1 MTIQIP
7 QGAKTMQLFDMNID
21 IPEGKTY
28 IDIDD
33 NFLQNKYNQFMQN
46 NQQQN
51 NFNSQEELA
60 LDGKPMS
67 MYQAPQVSQNE
78 PQEQGVWSKIN
89 KGLEDFNNL
98 IDPKRMISEGL
109 DYLSPRVTSGEE
121 GVRQK
126 IEDATNQISG
136 GLLARNFTS
145 LDNEEQ
151 KEIFQIAYDEIKKLG
166 YEPFLEINNG
176 DYKYIGV
183 DKNGKEVE
191 FTPSFRNTLASTKN
205 ELAFSVAGGYA
216 GSLAKTAGQTIAKK
230 ALNYFA
236 PSAIGAG
243 SGAVSDLH
251 SQSNNTGIEVS
262 HIDYAK
268 RFGSAAAEDAL
279 AGAVVGSAIKGI
291 GKTYK
296 SVGDL
301 ISSVKTGAQAGK
313 DMIDGMAVKGGNLG
327 NRVIDKI
334 SKTDIPVVGKFTD
347 GGLQNAETIFN
358 NLTKNVE
365 NKKQIDELI
374 AKENPTYLENGKPTI
389 EILKNIVEQGL
400 NKNNPQFIQDSAK
413 RTSAILKNISNS
425 LQGVPTTQRRE
436 VLLKAAQAYPEIG
449 SFLDDVLKADK
460 DASIS
465 FLNMIKGQDEVFKN
479 KTGLNGEFDY
489 KAWQKDNH
497 AYENRI
503 NQEYGSAI
511 SKLDQL
517 NNGNIVL
524 TSEDLAKL
532 ENFKNNNFLEQD
544 VKNNIQSYLDEI
556 KGKEVSAEQIFG
568 LRTAI
573 NKQLNTGNKTYNTKQ
588 AYGIVKEILDDALIR
603 NASNKVLAKEILDN
617 ANKNFALK
625 ENFKESYL
633 GMMKPQETKEGLTDR
648 LVKGLRN
655 INEDKN
661 LENAFKGM
669 NEQERLANETH
680 VMNSLLE
687 KHRIEGVG
695 YDFKSLA
702 KDLED
707 VNFSSKKIK
716 DAKDVINTYA
726 LIYNNNR
733 DLIMTALAS
742 SGKKTNSSIAT
753 TIHGVFDRILIS
765 GIFARLHALAP
776 FMKSAKE
783 QALRNQILDAI
794 KLAKTNKE
802 VISNLKNIKIADQEQ
817 SRIFKDA
824 LDNYIKV
831 DKEQNKILKDAL
843 IKEGVI
849 KGDNFF
855 MDKADPKDNS
865 LRFIGKNDKEYTI
878 NKDVRNEWMKT
889 FNLKNIDD
897 EYIPNIPK
905 EAKIALK
912 DREIKLTKGS
922 LLKLIEKDRI
932 KYIPHIKETLESPQA
947 ILKDKDDFIFIKN
960 IDNQTYFTSIGKDY
974 ETHLTIISNSP
985 KKQNNI
991 RNKIK
996 NAEVVYYNNAR
1007 ALPTSRAS
1015 SETNQVSFSDKHSTQ
1030 AKHKESLEKYNRNFY
1045 LKHYKDFID
1054 KSENKKIFFKYNF
1067 GDFLDI
1073 KKLEKSLEKYKE
1085 SKPQE
1090 IKYKELKRGYILD
1103 DLLNVDEDV
1112 SYAVVNKD
1120 DLKPS
1125 LTRSL
1130 SQFRNKHSNSTISD
1144 IRNSFNEREH
1154 FKESSNFD
1162 GIPTITK
1169 DGLVIAGNHRTT
1181 AIRDLKGENLARYIK
1196 QAKRV
1201 YGEDVFKGFDENK
1214 AMIVRILD
1222 KNDDDTI
1229 IRLSKL
1235 SNDGRLSDESE
1246 KLQALGAKYKEKLL
1260 KIENSKIN
1268 TEKELM
1274 NFLGSRDI
1282 LESKRALLDHLM
1294 PNINDALLS
1303 WERRSGGDT
1312 EFSKILNDNAL
1323 NLLHLK
1329 QALNKN
1335 KVFKDNGNNFFSLF
1349 KRAIESINQ
1358 SNVYK
1363 NNNELYDII
1372 KKYTEPSLNF
1382 EKEFISSNKD
1392 LQADILGFIIKYND
1406 TLTNPSEAFGN
1417 KIKKAIEFIY
1427 DNDSFSLFNNI
1438 KLSNY
1443 DVLNQMLNINITN
1456 SIKYQELL
1464 NKAIDNLSDEKNI
1477 IKKLNENIKNKKSV
1491 KQRLDEKIQDDKKA
1505 REDILKRY
1513 DNFLK
1518 ENKDNKLDFLD
1529 KMNLNT
1535 IEYNLTR
1542 QMIVNAK
1549 ESTNKGVKK
1558 DIPSDLRGKIEKE
1571 LNIQPLKE
1579 FGENYTEYYHD
1590 GKGALQKLLIE
1601 KQGQVAGAFHRK
1613 DLGDIDLVW
1622 GEVTDKIKHKGY
1634 GLAHIIDKHPELD
1647 LKLISDI
1654 VDKGK
1659 LNNQNNIRYR
1669 IEYKNYI
1676 IGLSSEY
1683 KKGNKRT
1690 FIITAFERY
1699 KG

>member
-98 IDPKRMISEGL
+98 IDPKRMISEGF

-121 GVRQK
+121 GARQK
-126 IEDATNQISG
+126 IEDATNQVSG
-136 GLLARNFTS
+136 GLLPRIFTS
-145 LDNEEQ
+145 PSNEEQ
-151 KEIFQIAYDEIKKLG
+151 KQIFQIAYDEIKKLG

-183 DKNGKEVE
+183 DKNGKEVD

-251 SQSNNTGIEVS
+251 SQSNNTGIEAS
-262 HIDYAK
+262 YMDYAK

-301 ISSVKTGAQAGK
+301 ISSAKTGARAGK

-334 SKTDIPVVGKFTD
+334 TQKDIPMIGKFTD

-413 RTSAILKNISNS
+413 RTSSILKNISNA

-436 VLLKAAQAYPEIG
+436 ILLKSAQAYPEIG

-465 FLNMIKGQDEVFKN
+465 FLNIIKEQDEVFKN

-489 KAWQKDNH
+489 KAWQKDNSS
-497 AYENRI
+497 YKKRI
-503 NQEYGSAI
+503 NNEYAQAI
-511 SKLDQL
+511 KSIDEL
-517 NNGNIVL
+517 NNGSIRL
-524 TSEDLAKL
+524 SKEDLAKI
-532 ENFKNNNFLEQD
+532 EEFKNNNFLEQD
-544 VKNNIQSYLDEI
+544 IKTNISSFLEDAI
-556 KGKEVSAEQIFG
+556 DKDLSAEQIFN
-568 LRTAI
+568 LRSAI
-573 NKQLNTGNKTYNTKQ
+573 NKQLATGNKTYNTKE
-588 AYGIVKEILDDALIR
+588 AYRLVKDTLDETMIK
-603 NASNKVLAKEILDN
+603 NASDKELAKKILED
-617 ANKNFALK
+617 ANKNYALK
-625 ENFKESYL
+625 ENFNNSYL
-633 GMMKPQETKEGLTDR
+633 GKIKDQETPEALAQRIANGA
-648 LVKGLRN
+648 RN
-655 INEDKN
+655 INEDKD
-661 LENAFKGM
+661 LKRAFEGM
-669 NEQERLANETH
+669 NEAERKANEKH
-680 VMNSLLE
+680 AFNALLA
-687 KHRIEGVG
+687 KHRIEDIG
-695 YDFKSLA
+695 YDFKNLA
-702 KDLED
+702 KDMDNVEFVSKDLKYAKEV
-707 VNFSSKKIK
+707 VNVYAKI
-716 DAKDVINTYA
+716 YQ
-726 LIYNNNR
+726 NNK

-753 TIHGVFDRILIS
+753 TISGVFDRILIS
-765 GIFARLHALAP
+765 GVFARIHALVP

-783 QALRNQILDAI
+783 QALRNQILDAL

-802 VISNLKNIKIADQEQ
+802 VISNLKNIKIADKEQ

-855 MDKADPKDNS
+855 MDKADPSKAKSDYTAKFNVEKWINNVSGILKDEWVVNLKAMAKKHPEMFKNEADVFKVIKEIKDNPTHFFKNYDDEVALIAKPLKDDKVGNIAIKKDS
-865 LRFIGKNDKEYTI
+865 GKIIHI
-878 NKDVRNEWMKT
+878 NKTKGKDLERLNRRNKAMLT
-889 FNLKNIDD
+889 GT
-897 EYIPNIPK
+897 PTP
-905 EAKIALK
+905 AT
-912 DREIKLTKGS
+912 TKGS
-922 LLKLIEKDRI
+922 TTNVEGDLLQHSFKNSTQTKPKTNLMDD
-932 KYIPHIKETLESPQA
+932 IKE
-947 ILKDKDDFIFIKN
+947 
-960 IDNQTYFTSIGKDY
+960 
-974 ETHLTIISNSP
+974 
-985 KKQNNI
+985 
-991 RNKIK
+991 
-996 NAEVVYYNNAR
+996 
-1007 ALPTSRAS
+1007 
-1015 SETNQVSFSDKHSTQ
+1015 
-1030 AKHKESLEKYNRNFY
+1030 
-1045 LKHYKDFID
+1045 
-1054 KSENKKIFFKYNF
+1054 
-1067 GDFLDI
+1067 
-1073 KKLEKSLEKYKE
+1073 
-1085 SKPQE
+1085 
-1090 IKYKELKRGYILD
+1090 
-1103 DLLNVDEDV
+1103 
-1112 SYAVVNKD
+1112 
-1120 DLKPS
+1120 
-1125 LTRSL
+1125 
-1130 SQFRNKHSNSTISD
+1130 
-1144 IRNSFNEREH
+1144 
-1154 FKESSNFD
+1154 
-1162 GIPTITK
+1162 
-1169 DGLVIAGNHRTT
+1169 
-1181 AIRDLKGENLARYIK
+1181 
-1196 QAKRV
+1196 
-1201 YGEDVFKGFDENK
+1201 
-1214 AMIVRILD
+1214 
-1222 KNDDDTI
+1222 
-1229 IRLSKL
+1229 
-1235 SNDGRLSDESE
+1235 
-1246 KLQALGAKYKEKLL
+1246 
-1260 KIENSKIN
+1260 
-1268 TEKELM
+1268 
-1274 NFLGSRDI
+1274 
-1282 LESKRALLDHLM
+1282 
-1294 PNINDALLS
+1294 
-1303 WERRSGGDT
+1303 
-1312 EFSKILNDNAL
+1312 
-1323 NLLHLK
+1323 
-1329 QALNKN
+1329 
-1335 KVFKDNGNNFFSLF
+1335 
-1349 KRAIESINQ
+1349 
-1358 SNVYK
+1358 
-1363 NNNELYDII
+1363 
-1372 KKYTEPSLNF
+1372 
-1382 EKEFISSNKD
+1382 
-1392 LQADILGFIIKYND
+1392 
-1406 TLTNPSEAFGN
+1406 
-1417 KIKKAIEFIY
+1417 
-1427 DNDSFSLFNNI
+1427 NI
-1438 KLSNY
+1438 KAKE
-1443 DVLNQMLNINITN
+1443 V
-1456 SIKYQELL
+1456 
-1464 NKAIDNLSDEKNI
+1464 
-1477 IKKLNENIKNKKSV
+1477 KKKNKKSV
-1491 KQRLDEKIQDDKKA
+1491 KQRLDEKIQNDKKA
-1505 REDILKRY
+1505 SEDILKRY

-1518 ENKDNKLDFLD
+1518 ENKDYNFDFLD
-1529 KMNLNT
+1529 NMNLNT
-1535 IEYNLTR
+1535 VEYNLTR
-1542 QMIVNAK
+1542 QMIINAK

-1558 DIPSDLRGKIEKE
+1558 DIPSALRGKIEKE

-1579 FGENYTEYYHD
+1579 FGENYAEYYHD

-1683 KKGNKRT
+1683 KGNKRT

>member
-1 MTIQIP
+1 
-7 QGAKTMQLFDMNID
+7 MNIREFLLEKPQENNIISFLQD
-21 IPEGKTY
+21 GISQSENQNTSEYLSNLKNEVINDFYKNKDKYDKEYEKYNFKDQNLTNPMGNISEYKRDLYDYNKNPSMNADDLSNY
-28 IDIDD
+28 ILDKQSKFNASKPIFADD
-33 NFLQNKYNQFMQN
+33 NEVARKSNQFMRDLGD
-46 NQQQN
+46 
-51 NFNSQEELA
+51 ELQKSGRGR
-60 LDGKPMS
+60 LLQDDDGS
-67 MYQAPQVSQNE
+67 YWVQ
-78 PQEQGVWSKIN
+78 
-89 KGLEDFNNL
+89 D
-98 IDPKRMISEGL
+98 
-109 DYLSPRVTSGEE
+109 
-121 GVRQK
+121 
-126 IEDATNQISG
+126 
-136 GLLARNFTS
+136 
-145 LDNEEQ
+145 
-151 KEIFQIAYDEIKKLG
+151 
-166 YEPFLEINNG
+166 NNG
-176 DYKYIGV
+176 NYSKVQGSTMGDLYRGLRDNGASMALGIAGAIGGTMLGGGV
-183 DKNGKEVE
+183 GM
-191 FTPSFRNTLASTKN
+191 
-205 ELAFSVAGGYA
+205 VAGGA
-216 GSLAKTAGQTIAKK
+216 LGASL
-230 ALNYFA
+230 
-236 PSAIGAG
+236 GAG
-243 SGAVSDLH
+243 YDYYGNTKDTNQDMNLKEALMLMGENAGLSLIGDAAFAGVVKGARALK
-251 SQSNNTGIEVS
+251 NT
-262 HIDYAK
+262 YNMA
-268 RFGSAAAEDAL
+268 
-279 AGAVVGSAIKGI
+279 
-291 GKTYK
+291 
-296 SVGDL
+296 
-301 ISSVKTGAQAGK
+301 KTGAQAGK

-991 RNKIK
+991 KNKMK

-1015 SETNQVSFSDKHSTQ
+1015 SETKQVSFSNENSTQ
-1030 AKHKESLEKYNRNFY
+1030 AKP
-1045 LKHYKDFID
+1045 
-1054 KSENKKIFFKYNF
+1054 KKNLM
-1067 GDFLDI
+1067 DDI
-1073 KKLEKSLEKYKE
+1073 K
-1085 SKPQE
+1085 
-1090 IKYKELKRGYILD
+1090 D
-1103 DLLNVDEDV
+1103 
-1112 SYAVVNKD
+1112 
-1120 DLKPS
+1120 
-1125 LTRSL
+1125 
-1130 SQFRNKHSNSTISD
+1130 
-1144 IRNSFNEREH
+1144 
-1154 FKESSNFD
+1154 
-1162 GIPTITK
+1162 
-1169 DGLVIAGNHRTT
+1169 
-1181 AIRDLKGENLARYIK
+1181 
-1196 QAKRV
+1196 
-1201 YGEDVFKGFDENK
+1201 
-1214 AMIVRILD
+1214 
-1222 KNDDDTI
+1222 
-1229 IRLSKL
+1229 
-1235 SNDGRLSDESE
+1235 
-1246 KLQALGAKYKEKLL
+1246 
-1260 KIENSKIN
+1260 
-1268 TEKELM
+1268 
-1274 NFLGSRDI
+1274 
-1282 LESKRALLDHLM
+1282 
-1294 PNINDALLS
+1294 NI
-1303 WERRSGGDT
+1303 
-1312 EFSKILNDNAL
+1312 
-1323 NLLHLK
+1323 
-1329 QALNKN
+1329 KN
-1335 KVFKDNGNNFFSLF
+1335 KE
-1349 KRAIESINQ
+1349 IE
-1358 SNVYK
+1358 K
-1363 NNNELYDII
+1363 
-1372 KKYTEPSLNF
+1372 
-1382 EKEFISSNKD
+1382 
-1392 LQADILGFIIKYND
+1392 
-1406 TLTNPSEAFGN
+1406 
-1417 KIKKAIEFIY
+1417 
-1427 DNDSFSLFNNI
+1427 
-1438 KLSNY
+1438 
-1443 DVLNQMLNINITN
+1443 
-1456 SIKYQELL
+1456 
-1464 NKAIDNLSDEKNI
+1464 
-1477 IKKLNENIKNKKSV
+1477 KNKKSV
-1491 KQRLDEKIQDDKKA
+1491 KQRLDEKIQNDKKA
-1505 REDILKRY
+1505 SEDILKRY

-1518 ENKDNKLDFLD
+1518 ENKDYNFDFLD
-1529 KMNLNT
+1529 NMNLNT
-1535 IEYNLTR
+1535 VEYNLTR
-1542 QMIVNAK
+1542 QMIINAK

-1558 DIPSDLRGKIEKE
+1558 DIPSALRGKIEQE

-1579 FGENYTEYYHD
+1579 FGENYAEYYHD

-1622 GEVTDKIKHKGY
+1622 GDG
-1634 GLAHIIDKHPELD
+1634 
-1647 LKLISDI
+1647 
-1654 VDKGK
+1654 
-1659 LNNQNNIRYR
+1659 NF
-1669 IEYKNYI
+1669 
-1676 IGLSSEY
+1676 GLSHIVNRREEDFIKQGLNKIEAKNKALNFIKEIENIINNGNV
-1683 KKGNKRT
+1683 KKGNNRAFIDVKNSRVMVALDYKGKDKKW
-1690 FIITAFERY
+1690 IITAYNFY
-1699 KG
+1699 

>member
-1 MTIQIP
+1 
-7 QGAKTMQLFDMNID
+7 MNIREFLLEKPQENNIISFLQD
-21 IPEGKTY
+21 GASQSENQNTSEYLSNLKNEVINDFYKNKDKYAKEYEKYNFKDQNLTNHMGNISEYKRDLYDYNKNPSMNADDLSNY
-28 IDIDD
+28 ILDKQSKFNASKPIFTDD
-33 NFLQNKYNQFMQN
+33 NEVARKSNQFMRDLGD
-46 NQQQN
+46 
-51 NFNSQEELA
+51 ELQKSGRGR
-60 LDGKPMS
+60 LLQDDDGS
-67 MYQAPQVSQNE
+67 YWVQ
-78 PQEQGVWSKIN
+78 
-89 KGLEDFNNL
+89 D
-98 IDPKRMISEGL
+98 
-109 DYLSPRVTSGEE
+109 
-121 GVRQK
+121 
-126 IEDATNQISG
+126 
-136 GLLARNFTS
+136 
-145 LDNEEQ
+145 
-151 KEIFQIAYDEIKKLG
+151 
-166 YEPFLEINNG
+166 NNG
-176 DYKYIGV
+176 NYSKVQGSTMGDLYRGLRDNGASMALGTAGAIGGTMLGGGV
-183 DKNGKEVE
+183 GM
-191 FTPSFRNTLASTKN
+191 
-205 ELAFSVAGGYA
+205 VAGGA
-216 GSLAKTAGQTIAKK
+216 LGASL
-230 ALNYFA
+230 
-236 PSAIGAG
+236 GAG
-243 SGAVSDLH
+243 YDYYGNTKDTNQDMNLKEALMLMGENAGLSLIGDAAFAGVAKGARALK
-251 SQSNNTGIEVS
+251 NT
-262 HIDYAK
+262 YNMA
-268 RFGSAAAEDAL
+268 
-279 AGAVVGSAIKGI
+279 
-291 GKTYK
+291 
-296 SVGDL
+296 
-301 ISSVKTGAQAGK
+301 KTGAQAGK

-334 SKTDIPVVGKFTD
+334 TQKDIPMIGKFTD

-413 RTSAILKNISNS
+413 RTSTILKNISNS
-425 LQGVPTTQRRE
+425 LQGMPTTHRRE

-511 SKLDQL
+511 NKLDEL

-603 NASNKVLAKEILDN
+603 NASDKVLAKEILDN

-742 SGKKTNSSIAT
+742 SGKKTNSSMAT
-753 TIHGVFDRILIS
+753 TIQGVFDRILIS

-776 FMKSAKE
+776 FVKSAKE

-855 MDKADPKDNS
+855 MDKADPSKAKSDLNVKISVSPNVRNLAKLTNDEIIADLEYLANKHKEMFKKPSDVFKLIKEIKVNPTFFYKNNRIDIALIAKRLNDNKLGKLGVNKNTGEVRHITKVKEKDLARLEKVSKKNTKENVGIIQTFIQPGSKNENS
-865 LRFIGKNDKEYTI
+865 LNG
-878 NKDVRNEWMKT
+878 
-889 FNLKNIDD
+889 L
-897 EYIPNIPK
+897 PN
-905 EAKIALK
+905 
-912 DREIKLTKGS
+912 
-922 LLKLIEKDRI
+922 
-932 KYIPHIKETLESPQA
+932 
-947 ILKDKDDFIFIKN
+947 
-960 IDNQTYFTSIGKDY
+960 
-974 ETHLTIISNSP
+974 ISNSTQTKP
-985 KKQNNI
+985 K
-991 RNKIK
+991 
-996 NAEVVYYNNAR
+996 
-1007 ALPTSRAS
+1007 
-1015 SETNQVSFSDKHSTQ
+1015 TNLMD
-1030 AKHKESLEKYNRNFY
+1030 
-1045 LKHYKDFID
+1045 
-1054 KSENKKIFFKYNF
+1054 
-1067 GDFLDI
+1067 DI
-1073 KKLEKSLEKYKE
+1073 KK
-1085 SKPQE
+1085 
-1090 IKYKELKRGYILD
+1090 
-1103 DLLNVDEDV
+1103 
-1112 SYAVVNKD
+1112 
-1120 DLKPS
+1120 
-1125 LTRSL
+1125 
-1130 SQFRNKHSNSTISD
+1130 
-1144 IRNSFNEREH
+1144 
-1154 FKESSNFD
+1154 
-1162 GIPTITK
+1162 
-1169 DGLVIAGNHRTT
+1169 
-1181 AIRDLKGENLARYIK
+1181 
-1196 QAKRV
+1196 
-1201 YGEDVFKGFDENK
+1201 
-1214 AMIVRILD
+1214 
-1222 KNDDDTI
+1222 
-1229 IRLSKL
+1229 
-1235 SNDGRLSDESE
+1235 
-1246 KLQALGAKYKEKLL
+1246 
-1260 KIENSKIN
+1260 
-1268 TEKELM
+1268 
-1274 NFLGSRDI
+1274 
-1282 LESKRALLDHLM
+1282 
-1294 PNINDALLS
+1294 
-1303 WERRSGGDT
+1303 
-1312 EFSKILNDNAL
+1312 
-1323 NLLHLK
+1323 
-1329 QALNKN
+1329 
-1335 KVFKDNGNNFFSLF
+1335 
-1349 KRAIESINQ
+1349 
-1358 SNVYK
+1358 
-1363 NNNELYDII
+1363 
-1372 KKYTEPSLNF
+1372 
-1382 EKEFISSNKD
+1382 
-1392 LQADILGFIIKYND
+1392 
-1406 TLTNPSEAFGN
+1406 
-1417 KIKKAIEFIY
+1417 
-1427 DNDSFSLFNNI
+1427 NI
-1438 KLSNY
+1438 KAKE
-1443 DVLNQMLNINITN
+1443 V
-1456 SIKYQELL
+1456 
-1464 NKAIDNLSDEKNI
+1464 
-1477 IKKLNENIKNKKSV
+1477 KKKNKKSV
-1491 KQRLDEKIQDDKKA
+1491 KQSLDEKIQNDKKA
-1505 REDILKRY
+1505 SEDILKRY

-1518 ENKDNKLDFLD
+1518 ENKDYNFDFLD
-1529 KMNLNT
+1529 NMNLNT
-1535 IEYNLTR
+1535 VEYNLTR
-1542 QMIVNAK
+1542 QMIINAK

-1558 DIPSDLRGKIEKE
+1558 DIPSALRGKIEKE

-1579 FGENYTEYYHD
+1579 FGENYAEYYHD

-1683 KKGNKRT
+1683 KGNKRT

>member
-1 MTIQIP
+1 
-7 QGAKTMQLFDMNID
+7 MNIREFLLEKPQENNIISFLQD
-21 IPEGKTY
+21 GASQSENQNTSEYLSNLKNEVINDFYKNKDKYAKEYEKYNFKDQNLTNPMGNISEYKRDLYDYNKNPSMNADDLSNY
-28 IDIDD
+28 ILDKQSKFNASKPIFADD
-33 NFLQNKYNQFMQN
+33 NEVARKNNQFMRDLGD
-46 NQQQN
+46 
-51 NFNSQEELA
+51 ELQKSGRGR
-60 LDGKPMS
+60 LLQDDDGS
-67 MYQAPQVSQNE
+67 YWVQ
-78 PQEQGVWSKIN
+78 
-89 KGLEDFNNL
+89 D
-98 IDPKRMISEGL
+98 
-109 DYLSPRVTSGEE
+109 
-121 GVRQK
+121 
-126 IEDATNQISG
+126 
-136 GLLARNFTS
+136 
-145 LDNEEQ
+145 
-151 KEIFQIAYDEIKKLG
+151 
-166 YEPFLEINNG
+166 NNG
-176 DYKYIGV
+176 NYSKVQGSTMGDLYRGLRDNGASMALGTAGAIGGTMLGGGV
-183 DKNGKEVE
+183 GM
-191 FTPSFRNTLASTKN
+191 
-205 ELAFSVAGGYA
+205 VAGGA
-216 GSLAKTAGQTIAKK
+216 LGASL
-230 ALNYFA
+230 
-236 PSAIGAG
+236 GAG
-243 SGAVSDLH
+243 YDYYGNTKDTNQDMNLKEALMLMGENAGLSLIGDAAFAGVAKGARVLK
-251 SQSNNTGIEVS
+251 NT
-262 HIDYAK
+262 YNM
-268 RFGSAAAEDAL
+268 
-279 AGAVVGSAIKGI
+279 
-291 GKTYK
+291 TK
-296 SVGDL
+296 S
-301 ISSVKTGAQAGK
+301 GAQAGK

-413 RTSAILKNISNS
+413 RTSAILKSISNS

-460 DASIS
+460 EASIS

-511 SKLDQL
+511 SKLDEL

-865 LRFIGKNDKEYTI
+865 LRFIGKNGKEYTI

-1015 SETNQVSFSDKHSTQ
+1015 SETKQVSFSNENSTQ
-1030 AKHKESLEKYNRNFY
+1030 AKP
-1045 LKHYKDFID
+1045 
-1054 KSENKKIFFKYNF
+1054 KKN
-1067 GDFLDI
+1067 LMNDI
-1073 KKLEKSLEKYKE
+1073 KE
-1085 SKPQE
+1085 
-1090 IKYKELKRGYILD
+1090 
-1103 DLLNVDEDV
+1103 
-1112 SYAVVNKD
+1112 
-1120 DLKPS
+1120 
-1125 LTRSL
+1125 
-1130 SQFRNKHSNSTISD
+1130 
-1144 IRNSFNEREH
+1144 
-1154 FKESSNFD
+1154 
-1162 GIPTITK
+1162 
-1169 DGLVIAGNHRTT
+1169 
-1181 AIRDLKGENLARYIK
+1181 
-1196 QAKRV
+1196 
-1201 YGEDVFKGFDENK
+1201 
-1214 AMIVRILD
+1214 
-1222 KNDDDTI
+1222 
-1229 IRLSKL
+1229 
-1235 SNDGRLSDESE
+1235 
-1246 KLQALGAKYKEKLL
+1246 
-1260 KIENSKIN
+1260 
-1268 TEKELM
+1268 
-1274 NFLGSRDI
+1274 
-1282 LESKRALLDHLM
+1282 
-1294 PNINDALLS
+1294 
-1303 WERRSGGDT
+1303 
-1312 EFSKILNDNAL
+1312 
-1323 NLLHLK
+1323 
-1329 QALNKN
+1329 
-1335 KVFKDNGNNFFSLF
+1335 
-1349 KRAIESINQ
+1349 
-1358 SNVYK
+1358 
-1363 NNNELYDII
+1363 
-1372 KKYTEPSLNF
+1372 
-1382 EKEFISSNKD
+1382 
-1392 LQADILGFIIKYND
+1392 
-1406 TLTNPSEAFGN
+1406 
-1417 KIKKAIEFIY
+1417 
-1427 DNDSFSLFNNI
+1427 NI
-1438 KLSNY
+1438 KAKE
-1443 DVLNQMLNINITN
+1443 V
-1456 SIKYQELL
+1456 
-1464 NKAIDNLSDEKNI
+1464 
-1477 IKKLNENIKNKKSV
+1477 KKKNKKSV
-1491 KQRLDEKIQDDKKA
+1491 KQRLDEKIQNDKKA
-1505 REDILKRY
+1505 SEDILKRY

-1518 ENKDNKLDFLD
+1518 ENKDYNLDFLD
-1529 KMNLNT
+1529 NMNLNT
-1535 IEYNLTR
+1535 VEYNLTR
-1542 QMIVNAK
+1542 QMIINAK
-1549 ESTNKGVKK
+1549 ESTNKEVKK
-1558 DIPSDLRGKIEKE
+1558 DIPSALRGKIEQE

-1579 FGENYTEYYHD
+1579 FGENYAEYYHD

-1622 GEVTDKIKHKGY
+1622 GEVIDKIKHKGY

-1683 KKGNKRT
+1683 KGNKRT

>member
-121 GVRQK
+121 GARQK
-126 IEDATNQISG
+126 IEDATNQVSG
-136 GLLARNFTS
+136 GLLPRIFTS
-145 LDNEEQ
+145 PSNEEQ
-151 KEIFQIAYDEIKKLG
+151 KQIFQIAYDEIKKLG

-183 DKNGKEVE
+183 DKNGKEVD

-243 SGAVSDLH
+243 SGAMADLH
-251 SQSNNTGIEVS
+251 SQSNNTGIEAS
-262 HIDYAK
+262 YIDYAK

-334 SKTDIPVVGKFTD
+334 TQKDIPMIGKFTD

-511 SKLDQL
+511 SKLDEL
-517 NNGNIVL
+517 NNGKIVL

-532 ENFKNNNFLEQD
+532 ENFKNNNFLDQD

-588 AYGIVKEILDDALIR
+588 AYEIIKEILDNALIR
-603 NASNKVLAKEILDN
+603 NTSNRELAKEVLNN

-742 SGKKTNSSIAT
+742 SGKKTNSSMAT
-753 TIHGVFDRILIS
+753 TIQGVFDRILIS

-776 FMKSAKE
+776 FVKSAKE

-855 MDKADPKDNS
+855 MDKADPSKAKSDLNVKIS
-865 LRFIGKNDKEYTI
+865 VSPN
-878 NKDVRNEWMKT
+878 VRNLAKLTNDEIIADLEYLANKHNEMFKKPSDVFKLIKEIKENPT
-889 FNLKNIDD
+889 FFYKNNRMD
-897 EYIPNIPK
+897 
-905 EAKIALK
+905 IALIAK
-912 DREIKLTKGS
+912 RLNDNKLG
-922 LLKLIEKDRI
+922 KL
-932 KYIPHIKETLESPQA
+932 
-947 ILKDKDDFIFIKN
+947 
-960 IDNQTYFTSIGKDY
+960 G
-974 ETHLTIISNSP
+974 
-985 KKQNNI
+985 
-991 RNKIK
+991 
-996 NAEVVYYNNAR
+996 
-1007 ALPTSRAS
+1007 
-1015 SETNQVSFSDKHSTQ
+1015 
-1030 AKHKESLEKYNRNFY
+1030 
-1045 LKHYKDFID
+1045 
-1054 KSENKKIFFKYNF
+1054 
-1067 GDFLDI
+1067 
-1073 KKLEKSLEKYKE
+1073 
-1085 SKPQE
+1085 
-1090 IKYKELKRGYILD
+1090 
-1103 DLLNVDEDV
+1103 
-1112 SYAVVNKD
+1112 VNKD
-1120 DLKPS
+1120 TGEVRHITKSRNADKENERIIKRDGKNPLVESPYS
-1125 LTRSL
+1125 TQPVL
-1130 SQFRNKHSNSTISD
+1130 SKDAEPTANGANALSKGNNPNSTQTKPKTNLMDD
-1144 IRNSFNEREH
+1144 I
-1154 FKESSNFD
+1154 KE
-1162 GIPTITK
+1162 
-1169 DGLVIAGNHRTT
+1169 
-1181 AIRDLKGENLARYIK
+1181 
-1196 QAKRV
+1196 
-1201 YGEDVFKGFDENK
+1201 
-1214 AMIVRILD
+1214 
-1222 KNDDDTI
+1222 
-1229 IRLSKL
+1229 
-1235 SNDGRLSDESE
+1235 
-1246 KLQALGAKYKEKLL
+1246 
-1260 KIENSKIN
+1260 
-1268 TEKELM
+1268 
-1274 NFLGSRDI
+1274 
-1282 LESKRALLDHLM
+1282 
-1294 PNINDALLS
+1294 
-1303 WERRSGGDT
+1303 
-1312 EFSKILNDNAL
+1312 
-1323 NLLHLK
+1323 
-1329 QALNKN
+1329 
-1335 KVFKDNGNNFFSLF
+1335 
-1349 KRAIESINQ
+1349 
-1358 SNVYK
+1358 
-1363 NNNELYDII
+1363 
-1372 KKYTEPSLNF
+1372 
-1382 EKEFISSNKD
+1382 
-1392 LQADILGFIIKYND
+1392 
-1406 TLTNPSEAFGN
+1406 
-1417 KIKKAIEFIY
+1417 
-1427 DNDSFSLFNNI
+1427 NI
-1438 KLSNY
+1438 KAKE
-1443 DVLNQMLNINITN
+1443 V
-1456 SIKYQELL
+1456 
-1464 NKAIDNLSDEKNI
+1464 
-1477 IKKLNENIKNKKSV
+1477 KKKNKKSV

-1505 REDILKRY
+1505 SEDILKRY

-1518 ENKDNKLDFLD
+1518 ENKDYNLDFLD
-1529 KMNLNT
+1529 NMNLNT
-1535 IEYNLTR
+1535 VEYNLTR
-1542 QMIVNAK
+1542 QMIINAK

-1558 DIPSDLRGKIEKE
+1558 DIPSALRGKIEKE

-1579 FGENYTEYYHD
+1579 FGENYAEYYHD

-1634 GLAHIIDKHPELD
+1634 GLSHIIDKHPDLELNIIP
-1647 LKLISDI
+1647 KIIENGEIAQRKNREKSFNI
-1654 VDKGK
+1654 VFKDYILGINKGFNK
-1659 LNNQNNIRYR
+1659 SGENQWIV
-1669 IEYKNYI
+1669 
-1676 IGLSSEY
+1676 
-1683 KKGNKRT
+1683 
-1690 FIITAFERY
+1690 TAFE
-1699 KG
+1699 KK

>member
-1 MTIQIP
+1 
-7 QGAKTMQLFDMNID
+7 MNIREFLLEKPQENNIISFLQD
-21 IPEGKTY
+21 GASQSENQNTSEYLSNLKNEVINDFYKNKDKYAKEYEKHNIKDQILTNPLGY
-28 IDIDD
+28 IGEYKRDLYDYNKNPSMNADDLSDYILDKQSKFNSSKPIFADD
-33 NFLQNKYNQFMQN
+33 NEVARKSNQFMRDLGD
-46 NQQQN
+46 
-51 NFNSQEELA
+51 ELQKSGRGR
-60 LDGKPMS
+60 LLQDDDGS
-67 MYQAPQVSQNE
+67 YWVQ
-78 PQEQGVWSKIN
+78 
-89 KGLEDFNNL
+89 D
-98 IDPKRMISEGL
+98 
-109 DYLSPRVTSGEE
+109 
-121 GVRQK
+121 
-126 IEDATNQISG
+126 
-136 GLLARNFTS
+136 
-145 LDNEEQ
+145 
-151 KEIFQIAYDEIKKLG
+151 
-166 YEPFLEINNG
+166 NNG
-176 DYKYIGV
+176 NYSKVQGSTMGNLYRGIRDNGTSVALGTAGAIG
-183 DKNGKEVE
+183 GTMLGGG
-191 FTPSFRNTLASTKN
+191 FGM
-205 ELAFSVAGGYA
+205 VAGGA
-216 GSLAKTAGQTIAKK
+216 LGASL
-230 ALNYFA
+230 
-236 PSAIGAG
+236 GAG
-243 SGAVSDLH
+243 YDYYGNTKDTNQDMNLKEALMLMGENAGLSLIGDAAFAGVAKGARALK
-251 SQSNNTGIEVS
+251 NT
-262 HIDYAK
+262 YNMA
-268 RFGSAAAEDAL
+268 
-279 AGAVVGSAIKGI
+279 
-291 GKTYK
+291 
-296 SVGDL
+296 
-301 ISSVKTGAQAGK
+301 KTGARAGK

-389 EILKNIVEQGL
+389 EILKNFVEQGL

-413 RTSAILKNISNS
+413 RTSAILKNISNA
-425 LQGVPTTQRRE
+425 LQGMPTTQRRE

-449 SFLDDVLKADK
+449 SFLDDVLKADR

-479 KTGLNGEFDY
+479 KTGLKGEFDY

-503 NQEYGSAI
+503 KQEYGSAI
-511 SKLDQL
+511 SKLDEL
-517 NNGNIVL
+517 NNGKIVL

-588 AYGIVKEILDDALIR
+588 AYRIVKEILDDALIR
-603 NASNKVLAKEILDN
+603 NASDKVLAKEILDN

-633 GMMKPQETKEGLTDR
+633 GMMKPQETKEGLTHR

-680 VMNSLLE
+680 TMNALLE

-707 VNFSSKKIK
+707 VQFSSKKIK

-753 TIHGVFDRILIS
+753 TIQGVFDRILIS

-776 FMKSAKE
+776 FVKSAKE

-865 LRFIGKNDKEYTI
+865 LRFIGKNGKEYTI

-991 RNKIK
+991 KNKMK

-1015 SETNQVSFSDKHSTQ
+1015 SETKQVSFSNENSTQ
-1030 AKHKESLEKYNRNFY
+1030 AKP
-1045 LKHYKDFID
+1045 
-1054 KSENKKIFFKYNF
+1054 KKNLM
-1067 GDFLDI
+1067 DDI
-1073 KKLEKSLEKYKE
+1073 K
-1085 SKPQE
+1085 
-1090 IKYKELKRGYILD
+1090 
-1103 DLLNVDEDV
+1103 
-1112 SYAVVNKD
+1112 
-1120 DLKPS
+1120 
-1125 LTRSL
+1125 
-1130 SQFRNKHSNSTISD
+1130 
-1144 IRNSFNEREH
+1144 
-1154 FKESSNFD
+1154 
-1162 GIPTITK
+1162 
-1169 DGLVIAGNHRTT
+1169 
-1181 AIRDLKGENLARYIK
+1181 ENI
-1196 QAKRV
+1196 
-1201 YGEDVFKGFDENK
+1201 
-1214 AMIVRILD
+1214 
-1222 KNDDDTI
+1222 
-1229 IRLSKL
+1229 
-1235 SNDGRLSDESE
+1235 
-1246 KLQALGAKYKEKLL
+1246 
-1260 KIENSKIN
+1260 
-1268 TEKELM
+1268 
-1274 NFLGSRDI
+1274 
-1282 LESKRALLDHLM
+1282 
-1294 PNINDALLS
+1294 
-1303 WERRSGGDT
+1303 
-1312 EFSKILNDNAL
+1312 
-1323 NLLHLK
+1323 
-1329 QALNKN
+1329 KN
-1335 KVFKDNGNNFFSLF
+1335 KEV
-1349 KRAIESINQ
+1349 
-1358 SNVYK
+1358 
-1363 NNNELYDII
+1363 
-1372 KKYTEPSLNF
+1372 KK
-1382 EKEFISSNKD
+1382 
-1392 LQADILGFIIKYND
+1392 
-1406 TLTNPSEAFGN
+1406 
-1417 KIKKAIEFIY
+1417 
-1427 DNDSFSLFNNI
+1427 
-1438 KLSNY
+1438 
-1443 DVLNQMLNINITN
+1443 
-1456 SIKYQELL
+1456 
-1464 NKAIDNLSDEKNI
+1464 
-1477 IKKLNENIKNKKSV
+1477 KNKKSV
-1491 KQRLDEKIQDDKKA
+1491 KQRLDEKIQNDKKA
-1505 REDILKRY
+1505 SEDILKRY

-1518 ENKDNKLDFLD
+1518 ENKDYNLDFLD
-1529 KMNLNT
+1529 NMNLNT
-1535 IEYNLTR
+1535 VEYNLTR
-1542 QMIVNAK
+1542 QMIINAK

-1558 DIPSDLRGKIEKE
+1558 DIPSALRGKIEQE

-1579 FGENYTEYYHD
+1579 FGENYAEYYHD

-1622 GEVTDKIKHKGY
+1622 GDG
-1634 GLAHIIDKHPELD
+1634 
-1647 LKLISDI
+1647 
-1654 VDKGK
+1654 
-1659 LNNQNNIRYR
+1659 NF
-1669 IEYKNYI
+1669 
-1676 IGLSSEY
+1676 GLSHIVNRREEDFIKQGLNKIEAKNKALNFIKEIENIINNGNV
-1683 KKGNKRT
+1683 KKGNNRAFIEVKNSRVMVALDYKGKDKKW
-1690 FIITAFERY
+1690 IITAYNFY
-1699 KG
+1699 

>member
-1 MTIQIP
+1 
-7 QGAKTMQLFDMNID
+7 MNIREFLLEKPQENNIISFLQD
-21 IPEGKTY
+21 GASQSENQNTSEYLSNLKNEVINDFYKNKDKYDKEYEKYNIKDQNLTNPLGY
-28 IDIDD
+28 IGEYKRDLYDYNKNPSMNADDLSNYILDKQSKFNASKPIFADD
-33 NFLQNKYNQFMQN
+33 NEVVRKSNQFMRDLGD
-46 NQQQN
+46 
-51 NFNSQEELA
+51 ELQKSGRGR
-60 LDGKPMS
+60 LLQDDDGS
-67 MYQAPQVSQNE
+67 YWVQ
-78 PQEQGVWSKIN
+78 
-89 KGLEDFNNL
+89 D
-98 IDPKRMISEGL
+98 
-109 DYLSPRVTSGEE
+109 
-121 GVRQK
+121 
-126 IEDATNQISG
+126 
-136 GLLARNFTS
+136 
-145 LDNEEQ
+145 
-151 KEIFQIAYDEIKKLG
+151 
-166 YEPFLEINNG
+166 NNG
-176 DYKYIGV
+176 NYSKVQGSTMGDLYRGLRDNGASMALGTAGAIGGTMLGGGV
-183 DKNGKEVE
+183 GM
-191 FTPSFRNTLASTKN
+191 
-205 ELAFSVAGGYA
+205 VAGGA
-216 GSLAKTAGQTIAKK
+216 LGASL
-230 ALNYFA
+230 
-236 PSAIGAG
+236 GAG
-243 SGAVSDLH
+243 YDYYGNTKDTNQDMNLKEALMLMGENAGLSLIGDAAFAGVAKGARALK
-251 SQSNNTGIEVS
+251 NT
-262 HIDYAK
+262 YNMAK
-268 RFGSAAAEDAL
+268 
-279 AGAVVGSAIKGI
+279 I
-291 GKTYK
+291 
-296 SVGDL
+296 
-301 ISSVKTGAQAGK
+301 GAQAGK

-334 SKTDIPVVGKFTD
+334 TQKDIPMIGKFTD

-425 LQGVPTTQRRE
+425 LQGMPTTQRRE

-511 SKLDQL
+511 SKLDEL

-603 NASNKVLAKEILDN
+603 NASDKVLAKEILDN

-742 SGKKTNSSIAT
+742 SGKKTNSSMAT
-753 TIHGVFDRILIS
+753 TIQGVFDRILIS

-776 FMKSAKE
+776 FVKSAKE

-855 MDKADPKDNS
+855 MDKADPSKAKSDLNVKISVSPNVRNLAKLTNDEIIADLEYLANKHKEMFKKPSDVFKLIKEIKVNPTFFYKNNRIDIALIAKRLNDNKLGKLGVNKNTGEVRHITKVKEKDLARLEKVSKKNTKENVGIIQTFIQPGSKNENS
-865 LRFIGKNDKEYTI
+865 LNG
-878 NKDVRNEWMKT
+878 
-889 FNLKNIDD
+889 L
-897 EYIPNIPK
+897 PN
-905 EAKIALK
+905 
-912 DREIKLTKGS
+912 
-922 LLKLIEKDRI
+922 
-932 KYIPHIKETLESPQA
+932 
-947 ILKDKDDFIFIKN
+947 
-960 IDNQTYFTSIGKDY
+960 
-974 ETHLTIISNSP
+974 ISNSTQTKP
-985 KKQNNI
+985 K
-991 RNKIK
+991 
-996 NAEVVYYNNAR
+996 
-1007 ALPTSRAS
+1007 
-1015 SETNQVSFSDKHSTQ
+1015 TNLMD
-1030 AKHKESLEKYNRNFY
+1030 
-1045 LKHYKDFID
+1045 
-1054 KSENKKIFFKYNF
+1054 
-1067 GDFLDI
+1067 DI
-1073 KKLEKSLEKYKE
+1073 KK
-1085 SKPQE
+1085 
-1090 IKYKELKRGYILD
+1090 
-1103 DLLNVDEDV
+1103 
-1112 SYAVVNKD
+1112 
-1120 DLKPS
+1120 
-1125 LTRSL
+1125 
-1130 SQFRNKHSNSTISD
+1130 
-1144 IRNSFNEREH
+1144 
-1154 FKESSNFD
+1154 
-1162 GIPTITK
+1162 
-1169 DGLVIAGNHRTT
+1169 
-1181 AIRDLKGENLARYIK
+1181 
-1196 QAKRV
+1196 
-1201 YGEDVFKGFDENK
+1201 
-1214 AMIVRILD
+1214 
-1222 KNDDDTI
+1222 
-1229 IRLSKL
+1229 
-1235 SNDGRLSDESE
+1235 
-1246 KLQALGAKYKEKLL
+1246 
-1260 KIENSKIN
+1260 
-1268 TEKELM
+1268 
-1274 NFLGSRDI
+1274 
-1282 LESKRALLDHLM
+1282 
-1294 PNINDALLS
+1294 
-1303 WERRSGGDT
+1303 
-1312 EFSKILNDNAL
+1312 
-1323 NLLHLK
+1323 
-1329 QALNKN
+1329 
-1335 KVFKDNGNNFFSLF
+1335 
-1349 KRAIESINQ
+1349 
-1358 SNVYK
+1358 
-1363 NNNELYDII
+1363 
-1372 KKYTEPSLNF
+1372 
-1382 EKEFISSNKD
+1382 
-1392 LQADILGFIIKYND
+1392 
-1406 TLTNPSEAFGN
+1406 
-1417 KIKKAIEFIY
+1417 
-1427 DNDSFSLFNNI
+1427 NI
-1438 KLSNY
+1438 KAKE
-1443 DVLNQMLNINITN
+1443 V
-1456 SIKYQELL
+1456 
-1464 NKAIDNLSDEKNI
+1464 
-1477 IKKLNENIKNKKSV
+1477 KKKNKKSV
-1491 KQRLDEKIQDDKKA
+1491 KQSLDEKIQNDKKA
-1505 REDILKRY
+1505 SEDILKRY

-1518 ENKDNKLDFLD
+1518 ENKDYNFDFLD
-1529 KMNLNT
+1529 NMNLNT
-1535 IEYNLTR
+1535 VEYNLTR
-1542 QMIVNAK
+1542 QMIINAK

-1558 DIPSDLRGKIEKE
+1558 DIPSALRGKIEKE

-1579 FGENYTEYYHD
+1579 FGENYAEYYHD

-1683 KKGNKRT
+1683 KGNKRT

>member
-1 MTIQIP
+1 
-7 QGAKTMQLFDMNID
+7 MNIREFLLEKPQENNIISFLQD
-21 IPEGKTY
+21 GASQSENQNTSEYLSNLKNEVINDFYKNKDKYDKEYEKYNFKDQNLTNPMGNISEYKRDLYDYNKNPSMNADDLSNY
-28 IDIDD
+28 ILDKQSKFNASKPIFADD
-33 NFLQNKYNQFMQN
+33 NEVVRKSNQFMRDLGDELQKSGRGRLLQDDDGSYWVQDN
-46 NQQQN
+46 NGNYSKVQGSTMGDLYRGLRDN
-51 NFNSQEELA
+51 GASVA
-60 LDGKPMS
+60 LGT
-67 MYQAPQVSQNE
+67 A
-78 PQEQGVWSKIN
+78 G
-89 KGLEDFNNL
+89 
-98 IDPKRMISEGL
+98 
-109 DYLSPRVTSGEE
+109 
-121 GVRQK
+121 
-126 IEDATNQISG
+126 AISG
-136 GLLARNFTS
+136 TM
-145 LDNEEQ
+145 
-151 KEIFQIAYDEIKKLG
+151 LG
-166 YEPFLEINNG
+166 G
-176 DYKYIGV
+176 GV
-183 DKNGKEVE
+183 GM
-191 FTPSFRNTLASTKN
+191 
-205 ELAFSVAGGYA
+205 VAGGA
-216 GSLAKTAGQTIAKK
+216 LGASL
-230 ALNYFA
+230 
-236 PSAIGAG
+236 GAG
-243 SGAVSDLH
+243 YDYYGNTKDTNQDMNLKEALMLMGENAGLSLIGDAAFAGVAKGARALK
-251 SQSNNTGIEVS
+251 NT
-262 HIDYAK
+262 YNMA
-268 RFGSAAAEDAL
+268 
-279 AGAVVGSAIKGI
+279 
-291 GKTYK
+291 
-296 SVGDL
+296 
-301 ISSVKTGAQAGK
+301 KTGAQAGK

-334 SKTDIPVVGKFTD
+334 TQKDIPMIGKFTD

-425 LQGVPTTQRRE
+425 LQGMPTTQRRE

-511 SKLDQL
+511 SKLDEL

-603 NASNKVLAKEILDN
+603 NASDKVLAKEILDN

-742 SGKKTNSSIAT
+742 SGKKTNSSMAT
-753 TIHGVFDRILIS
+753 TIQGVFDRILIS

-776 FMKSAKE
+776 FVKSAKE

-855 MDKADPKDNS
+855 MDKADPSKAKSDLNVKISVSPNVRNLAKLTNDEIIADLEYLANKHKEMFKKPSDVFKLIKEIKVNPTFFYKNNRIDIALIAKRLNDNKLGKLGVNKNTGEVRHITKVKEKDLARLEKVSKKNTKENVGIIQTFIQPGSKNENS
-865 LRFIGKNDKEYTI
+865 LNG
-878 NKDVRNEWMKT
+878 
-889 FNLKNIDD
+889 L
-897 EYIPNIPK
+897 PN
-905 EAKIALK
+905 
-912 DREIKLTKGS
+912 
-922 LLKLIEKDRI
+922 
-932 KYIPHIKETLESPQA
+932 
-947 ILKDKDDFIFIKN
+947 
-960 IDNQTYFTSIGKDY
+960 
-974 ETHLTIISNSP
+974 ISNSTQTKP
-985 KKQNNI
+985 K
-991 RNKIK
+991 
-996 NAEVVYYNNAR
+996 
-1007 ALPTSRAS
+1007 
-1015 SETNQVSFSDKHSTQ
+1015 TNLMD
-1030 AKHKESLEKYNRNFY
+1030 
-1045 LKHYKDFID
+1045 
-1054 KSENKKIFFKYNF
+1054 
-1067 GDFLDI
+1067 DI
-1073 KKLEKSLEKYKE
+1073 KK
-1085 SKPQE
+1085 
-1090 IKYKELKRGYILD
+1090 
-1103 DLLNVDEDV
+1103 
-1112 SYAVVNKD
+1112 
-1120 DLKPS
+1120 
-1125 LTRSL
+1125 
-1130 SQFRNKHSNSTISD
+1130 
-1144 IRNSFNEREH
+1144 
-1154 FKESSNFD
+1154 
-1162 GIPTITK
+1162 
-1169 DGLVIAGNHRTT
+1169 
-1181 AIRDLKGENLARYIK
+1181 
-1196 QAKRV
+1196 
-1201 YGEDVFKGFDENK
+1201 
-1214 AMIVRILD
+1214 
-1222 KNDDDTI
+1222 
-1229 IRLSKL
+1229 
-1235 SNDGRLSDESE
+1235 
-1246 KLQALGAKYKEKLL
+1246 
-1260 KIENSKIN
+1260 
-1268 TEKELM
+1268 
-1274 NFLGSRDI
+1274 
-1282 LESKRALLDHLM
+1282 
-1294 PNINDALLS
+1294 
-1303 WERRSGGDT
+1303 
-1312 EFSKILNDNAL
+1312 
-1323 NLLHLK
+1323 
-1329 QALNKN
+1329 
-1335 KVFKDNGNNFFSLF
+1335 
-1349 KRAIESINQ
+1349 
-1358 SNVYK
+1358 
-1363 NNNELYDII
+1363 
-1372 KKYTEPSLNF
+1372 
-1382 EKEFISSNKD
+1382 
-1392 LQADILGFIIKYND
+1392 
-1406 TLTNPSEAFGN
+1406 
-1417 KIKKAIEFIY
+1417 
-1427 DNDSFSLFNNI
+1427 NI
-1438 KLSNY
+1438 KAKE
-1443 DVLNQMLNINITN
+1443 V
-1456 SIKYQELL
+1456 
-1464 NKAIDNLSDEKNI
+1464 
-1477 IKKLNENIKNKKSV
+1477 KKKNKKSV
-1491 KQRLDEKIQDDKKA
+1491 KQSLDEKIQNDKKA
-1505 REDILKRY
+1505 SEDILKRY

-1518 ENKDNKLDFLD
+1518 ENKDYNFDFLD
-1529 KMNLNT
+1529 NMNLNT
-1535 IEYNLTR
+1535 VEYNLTR
-1542 QMIVNAK
+1542 QMIINAK

-1558 DIPSDLRGKIEKE
+1558 DIPSALRGKIEKE

-1579 FGENYTEYYHD
+1579 FGENYAEYYHD

-1683 KKGNKRT
+1683 KGNKRT

>member
-216 GSLAKTAGQTIAKK
+216 GSLAKTAGQTIPKK

-301 ISSVKTGAQAGK
+301 ISSVKTGARAGK

-334 SKTDIPVVGKFTD
+334 TQKDIPMIGKFTD

-413 RTSAILKNISNS
+413 RTSAILKNISNA

-436 VLLKAAQAYPEIG
+436 ILLKSAQAYPEIG

-465 FLNMIKGQDEVFKN
+465 FLNIIKEQDEVFKN

-489 KAWQKDNH
+489 KAWQKDNSS
-497 AYENRI
+497 YKKRI
-503 NQEYGSAI
+503 NNEYAQAI
-511 SKLDQL
+511 KSIDEL
-517 NNGNIVL
+517 NNGSIRL
-524 TSEDLAKL
+524 SKEDLAKI
-532 ENFKNNNFLEQD
+532 EEFKNNNFLEQD
-544 VKNNIQSYLDEI
+544 IKTNISSFLEDTI
-556 KGKEVSAEQIFG
+556 DKDLSAEQIFN
-568 LRTAI
+568 LRSAI
-573 NKQLNTGNKTYNTKQ
+573 NKQLATGNKTYNTKE
-588 AYGIVKEILDDALIR
+588 AYRLVKDTLDETMIK
-603 NASNKVLAKEILDN
+603 NASDKELAKKILED
-617 ANKNFALK
+617 ANKNYALK
-625 ENFKESYL
+625 ENFNNSYL
-633 GMMKPQETKEGLTDR
+633 GKIKDQETPEALAQRIANGA
-648 LVKGLRN
+648 RN
-655 INEDKN
+655 INEDKD
-661 LENAFKGM
+661 LKRAFEGM
-669 NEQERLANETH
+669 NEAERKANEKH
-680 VMNSLLE
+680 AFNALLA
-687 KHRIEGVG
+687 KHRIEDIG
-695 YDFKSLA
+695 YDFKNLA
-702 KDLED
+702 KDMDNVEFVSKDLKYAKEV
-707 VNFSSKKIK
+707 VNVYAKI
-716 DAKDVINTYA
+716 YQ
-726 LIYNNNR
+726 NNK

-753 TIHGVFDRILIS
+753 TIQGVFDRILIS
-765 GIFARLHALAP
+765 GVFARIHALVP

-783 QALRNQILDAI
+783 QALRNQILDAL

-802 VISNLKNIKIADQEQ
+802 VISNLKNIKIADKEQ

-855 MDKADPKDNS
+855 MDKADPSKAKSDYTAKFNVEKWINNVSGILKDEWVVNLKAMAKKHPEMFKNEADVFKVIKEIKDNPTHFFKNYDDEVALIAKPLKDDKVGNIAIKKDS
-865 LRFIGKNDKEYTI
+865 GKIIHI
-878 NKDVRNEWMKT
+878 NKTKGKDLERLNRRNKAMLT
-889 FNLKNIDD
+889 GT
-897 EYIPNIPK
+897 PTP
-905 EAKIALK
+905 AT
-912 DREIKLTKGS
+912 TKGS
-922 LLKLIEKDRI
+922 TTNVEGDLLQHSFKNSTQTKPKTNLMDD
-932 KYIPHIKETLESPQA
+932 IKE
-947 ILKDKDDFIFIKN
+947 
-960 IDNQTYFTSIGKDY
+960 
-974 ETHLTIISNSP
+974 
-985 KKQNNI
+985 
-991 RNKIK
+991 
-996 NAEVVYYNNAR
+996 
-1007 ALPTSRAS
+1007 
-1015 SETNQVSFSDKHSTQ
+1015 
-1030 AKHKESLEKYNRNFY
+1030 
-1045 LKHYKDFID
+1045 
-1054 KSENKKIFFKYNF
+1054 
-1067 GDFLDI
+1067 
-1073 KKLEKSLEKYKE
+1073 
-1085 SKPQE
+1085 
-1090 IKYKELKRGYILD
+1090 
-1103 DLLNVDEDV
+1103 
-1112 SYAVVNKD
+1112 
-1120 DLKPS
+1120 
-1125 LTRSL
+1125 
-1130 SQFRNKHSNSTISD
+1130 
-1144 IRNSFNEREH
+1144 
-1154 FKESSNFD
+1154 
-1162 GIPTITK
+1162 
-1169 DGLVIAGNHRTT
+1169 
-1181 AIRDLKGENLARYIK
+1181 
-1196 QAKRV
+1196 
-1201 YGEDVFKGFDENK
+1201 
-1214 AMIVRILD
+1214 
-1222 KNDDDTI
+1222 
-1229 IRLSKL
+1229 
-1235 SNDGRLSDESE
+1235 
-1246 KLQALGAKYKEKLL
+1246 
-1260 KIENSKIN
+1260 
-1268 TEKELM
+1268 
-1274 NFLGSRDI
+1274 
-1282 LESKRALLDHLM
+1282 
-1294 PNINDALLS
+1294 
-1303 WERRSGGDT
+1303 
-1312 EFSKILNDNAL
+1312 
-1323 NLLHLK
+1323 
-1329 QALNKN
+1329 
-1335 KVFKDNGNNFFSLF
+1335 
-1349 KRAIESINQ
+1349 
-1358 SNVYK
+1358 
-1363 NNNELYDII
+1363 
-1372 KKYTEPSLNF
+1372 
-1382 EKEFISSNKD
+1382 
-1392 LQADILGFIIKYND
+1392 
-1406 TLTNPSEAFGN
+1406 
-1417 KIKKAIEFIY
+1417 
-1427 DNDSFSLFNNI
+1427 NI
-1438 KLSNY
+1438 KAKE
-1443 DVLNQMLNINITN
+1443 V
-1456 SIKYQELL
+1456 
-1464 NKAIDNLSDEKNI
+1464 
-1477 IKKLNENIKNKKSV
+1477 KKKNKKSV
-1491 KQRLDEKIQDDKKA
+1491 KQKLDKKIQDDKKA
-1505 REDILKRY
+1505 SEDILKRY

-1518 ENKDNKLDFLD
+1518 ENKNNKLDFLD

-1535 IEYNLTR
+1535 VEYNLTR
-1542 QMIVNAK
+1542 QMIINAK
-1549 ESTNKGVKK
+1549 ESTNKGIKK
-1558 DIPSDLRGKIEKE
+1558 DIPSALRGKIEQE

-1622 GEVTDKIKHKGY
+1622 GDGNF
-1634 GLAHIIDKHPELD
+1634 GLSHIINRREEDFIKQ
-1647 LKLISDI
+1647 
-1654 VDKGK
+1654 G
-1659 LNNQNNIRYR
+1659 LNKIEAKNKALNFIKEIENIINNG
-1669 IEYKNYI
+1669 NV
-1676 IGLSSEY
+1676 
-1683 KKGNKRT
+1683 KKGNNRAFIDIKNSRVMVALDYKGKDKKW
-1690 FIITAFERY
+1690 IITAYNFY
-1699 KG
+1699 

>member
-126 IEDATNQISG
+126 IEDATNQVSG
-136 GLLARNFTS
+136 GLLPRIFTS
-145 LDNEEQ
+145 PSNEEQ
-151 KEIFQIAYDEIKKLG
+151 KQIFQIAYDEIKKLG

-183 DKNGKEVE
+183 DKNGKEVD

-262 HIDYAK
+262 YIDYAK

-334 SKTDIPVVGKFTD
+334 TQKDIPMIGKFTD

-503 NQEYGSAI
+503 KQEYGSAI
-511 SKLDQL
+511 SKLDEL
-517 NNGNIVL
+517 NNGKIVL

-556 KGKEVSAEQIFG
+556 KGKEVSADQIFG

-603 NASNKVLAKEILDN
+603 NASDKVLAKEILDN

-726 LIYNNNR
+726 LIYNNR

-742 SGKKTNSSIAT
+742 SGKKTNSSMAT
-753 TIHGVFDRILIS
+753 TIQGVFDRILIS

-776 FMKSAKE
+776 FVKSAKE

-855 MDKADPKDNS
+855 MDKADPSKAKSDLNVKISVSPNVRNLAKLTNDEIIADLEYLANKHNEMFKKPSDVFKLIKEIKENPTFFYKNNRMDIALIAKRLNDNKLGKLGVNKDTGEVRHVTKVKEKDLTRLEKVSKKNTKENVGIIQTFIQPGSKNDNS
-865 LRFIGKNDKEYTI
+865 LNGLPNNPNSTQTKPKTNLMEDIKE
-878 NKDVRNEWMKT
+878 
-889 FNLKNIDD
+889 NI
-897 EYIPNIPK
+897 
-905 EAKIALK
+905 EAK
-912 DREIKLTKGS
+912 EV
-922 LLKLIEKDRI
+922 EK
-932 KYIPHIKETLESPQA
+932 
-947 ILKDKDDFIFIKN
+947 
-960 IDNQTYFTSIGKDY
+960 
-974 ETHLTIISNSP
+974 
-985 KKQNNI
+985 
-991 RNKIK
+991 
-996 NAEVVYYNNAR
+996 
-1007 ALPTSRAS
+1007 
-1015 SETNQVSFSDKHSTQ
+1015 
-1030 AKHKESLEKYNRNFY
+1030 
-1045 LKHYKDFID
+1045 
-1054 KSENKKIFFKYNF
+1054 
-1067 GDFLDI
+1067 
-1073 KKLEKSLEKYKE
+1073 
-1085 SKPQE
+1085 
-1090 IKYKELKRGYILD
+1090 
-1103 DLLNVDEDV
+1103 
-1112 SYAVVNKD
+1112 
-1120 DLKPS
+1120 
-1125 LTRSL
+1125 
-1130 SQFRNKHSNSTISD
+1130 
-1144 IRNSFNEREH
+1144 
-1154 FKESSNFD
+1154 
-1162 GIPTITK
+1162 
-1169 DGLVIAGNHRTT
+1169 
-1181 AIRDLKGENLARYIK
+1181 
-1196 QAKRV
+1196 
-1201 YGEDVFKGFDENK
+1201 
-1214 AMIVRILD
+1214 
-1222 KNDDDTI
+1222 
-1229 IRLSKL
+1229 
-1235 SNDGRLSDESE
+1235 
-1246 KLQALGAKYKEKLL
+1246 
-1260 KIENSKIN
+1260 
-1268 TEKELM
+1268 
-1274 NFLGSRDI
+1274 
-1282 LESKRALLDHLM
+1282 
-1294 PNINDALLS
+1294 
-1303 WERRSGGDT
+1303 
-1312 EFSKILNDNAL
+1312 
-1323 NLLHLK
+1323 
-1329 QALNKN
+1329 
-1335 KVFKDNGNNFFSLF
+1335 
-1349 KRAIESINQ
+1349 
-1358 SNVYK
+1358 
-1363 NNNELYDII
+1363 
-1372 KKYTEPSLNF
+1372 
-1382 EKEFISSNKD
+1382 
-1392 LQADILGFIIKYND
+1392 
-1406 TLTNPSEAFGN
+1406 
-1417 KIKKAIEFIY
+1417 
-1427 DNDSFSLFNNI
+1427 
-1438 KLSNY
+1438 
-1443 DVLNQMLNINITN
+1443 
-1456 SIKYQELL
+1456 
-1464 NKAIDNLSDEKNI
+1464 
-1477 IKKLNENIKNKKSV
+1477 KNKKSV
-1491 KQRLDEKIQDDKKA
+1491 KQRLDEKIQNDKKA
-1505 REDILKRY
+1505 SEDILKRY

-1518 ENKDNKLDFLD
+1518 ENKDYNFDFLD
-1529 KMNLNT
+1529 NMNLNT
-1535 IEYNLTR
+1535 VEYNLTR
-1542 QMIVNAK
+1542 QMIINAK

-1558 DIPSDLRGKIEKE
+1558 DIPSALRGKIEKE

-1579 FGENYTEYYHD
+1579 FGENYAEYYHD

-1683 KKGNKRT
+1683 KGNKRT

>member
-126 IEDATNQISG
+126 IEDATNQVSG
-136 GLLARNFTS
+136 GLLPRIFTS
-145 LDNEEQ
+145 PSNEEQ
-151 KEIFQIAYDEIKKLG
+151 KQIFQIAYDEIKKLG

-183 DKNGKEVE
+183 DKNGKEVD

-262 HIDYAK
+262 YIDYAK

-334 SKTDIPVVGKFTD
+334 TQKDIPMIGKFTD

-503 NQEYGSAI
+503 KQEYGSAI
-511 SKLDQL
+511 SKLDEL
-517 NNGNIVL
+517 NNGKIVL

-556 KGKEVSAEQIFG
+556 KGKEVSADQIFG

-603 NASNKVLAKEILDN
+603 NASDKVLAKEILDN

-742 SGKKTNSSIAT
+742 SGKKTNSSMAT
-753 TIHGVFDRILIS
+753 TIQGVFDRILIS

-776 FMKSAKE
+776 FVKSAKE

-865 LRFIGKNDKEYTI
+865 LRFIGKNGKEYTI

-991 RNKIK
+991 KNKMK

-1015 SETNQVSFSDKHSTQ
+1015 SETKQVSFSNENSTQ
-1030 AKHKESLEKYNRNFY
+1030 AKP
-1045 LKHYKDFID
+1045 
-1054 KSENKKIFFKYNF
+1054 KKNLM
-1067 GDFLDI
+1067 DDI
-1073 KKLEKSLEKYKE
+1073 K
-1085 SKPQE
+1085 
-1090 IKYKELKRGYILD
+1090 
-1103 DLLNVDEDV
+1103 
-1112 SYAVVNKD
+1112 
-1120 DLKPS
+1120 
-1125 LTRSL
+1125 
-1130 SQFRNKHSNSTISD
+1130 
-1144 IRNSFNEREH
+1144 
-1154 FKESSNFD
+1154 
-1162 GIPTITK
+1162 
-1169 DGLVIAGNHRTT
+1169 
-1181 AIRDLKGENLARYIK
+1181 ENI
-1196 QAKRV
+1196 
-1201 YGEDVFKGFDENK
+1201 
-1214 AMIVRILD
+1214 
-1222 KNDDDTI
+1222 
-1229 IRLSKL
+1229 
-1235 SNDGRLSDESE
+1235 
-1246 KLQALGAKYKEKLL
+1246 
-1260 KIENSKIN
+1260 
-1268 TEKELM
+1268 
-1274 NFLGSRDI
+1274 
-1282 LESKRALLDHLM
+1282 
-1294 PNINDALLS
+1294 
-1303 WERRSGGDT
+1303 
-1312 EFSKILNDNAL
+1312 
-1323 NLLHLK
+1323 
-1329 QALNKN
+1329 KN
-1335 KVFKDNGNNFFSLF
+1335 KEV
-1349 KRAIESINQ
+1349 
-1358 SNVYK
+1358 
-1363 NNNELYDII
+1363 
-1372 KKYTEPSLNF
+1372 KK
-1382 EKEFISSNKD
+1382 
-1392 LQADILGFIIKYND
+1392 
-1406 TLTNPSEAFGN
+1406 
-1417 KIKKAIEFIY
+1417 
-1427 DNDSFSLFNNI
+1427 
-1438 KLSNY
+1438 
-1443 DVLNQMLNINITN
+1443 
-1456 SIKYQELL
+1456 
-1464 NKAIDNLSDEKNI
+1464 
-1477 IKKLNENIKNKKSV
+1477 KNKKSV
-1491 KQRLDEKIQDDKKA
+1491 KQRLDEKIQNDKKA
-1505 REDILKRY
+1505 SEDILKRY

-1518 ENKDNKLDFLD
+1518 ENKDYNFDFLD
-1529 KMNLNT
+1529 NMNLNT
-1535 IEYNLTR
+1535 VEYNLTR
-1542 QMIVNAK
+1542 QMIINAK

-1558 DIPSDLRGKIEKE
+1558 DIPSALRGKIEQE

-1622 GEVTDKIKHKGY
+1622 GEVIDKIKHKGY

-1683 KKGNKRT
+1683 KGNKRT